1 MEELA
6 LHKQIQQLLQEAH
19 LLLNEKKNIRGA
31 IATLEK
37 LEKMDPE
44 NPLVLYNLAIAH
56 AHCENYDSAKEYA
69 IRCIALPM
77 TFIDVKQVKKVY
89 IYTLIQSED
98 YEKAF
103 REIETNADLDEVL
116 LQFEAFALEKM
127 SNYNHALMIYE
138 RIYEKNS
145 DNINVCNAIAYI
157 LANLPEGNLDRALE
171 LAKKAYQS
179 DSHNA
184 AYCDTIG
191 YVYLKRGQLN
201 MAKKYL
207 KKAFAIK
214 PDHREI
220 RKHIA
225 ELLNIP

>member
-89 IYTLIQSED
+89 IYTLIKSED
-98 YEKAF
+98 YGKAF
-103 REIETNADLDEVL
+103 REIEKHADLDEVL
-116 LQFEAFALEKM
+116 LQFEAFVLEKM
-127 SNYNHALMIYE
+127 GNYNHALMIYE
-138 RIYEKNS
+138 RIFEKNS